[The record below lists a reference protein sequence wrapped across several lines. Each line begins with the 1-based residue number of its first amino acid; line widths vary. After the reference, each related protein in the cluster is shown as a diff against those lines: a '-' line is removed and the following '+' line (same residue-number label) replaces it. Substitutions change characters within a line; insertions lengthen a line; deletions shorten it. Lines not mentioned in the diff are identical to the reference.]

1 MENGLIASGEA
12 AAKICVAGLTS
23 DPHSDFSK
31 DMKYIRCF
39 LAWV

>member
-12 AAKICVAGLTS
+12 AAAKICVAGLIS

-31 DMKYIRCF
+31 DMKSIRRL
-39 LAWV
+39 LA